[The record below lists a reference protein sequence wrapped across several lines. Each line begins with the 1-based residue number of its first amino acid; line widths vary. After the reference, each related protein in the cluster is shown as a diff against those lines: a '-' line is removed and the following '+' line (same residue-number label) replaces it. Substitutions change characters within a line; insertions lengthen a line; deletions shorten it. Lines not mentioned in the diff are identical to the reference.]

1 VSNRLRNL
9 FQAVIVSSRRASR
22 NRMVATVDHT
32 RLPENLPEPLDD
44 GACDHLVGL
53 SLPAVE
59 LLATD
64 GTYRSLRDVGSRW
77 LVIYAYPQTGGPQVS
92 LPDDWDQIP
101 GARGCTPQSCGFRDL
116 HSEFTSIDATIWG
129 MSSQPIDQQRE
140 FVERMQI
147 PFLLLNDEALR
158 LTDEPLRLPTF
169 LVGERPLYRRVTLV
183 AEYGRI
189 VRAFYPIFPSD
200 QNASRV
206 MKYLQS
212 AAAPAWSCSER

>member
-1 VSNRLRNL
+1 
-9 FQAVIVSSRRASR
+9 
-22 NRMVATVDHT
+22 MDHT
-32 RLPENLPEPLDD
+32 RLPEDLPEPLDD

-64 GTYRSLRDVGSRW
+64 GTCQSLQDARSRW

-116 HSEFTSIDATIWG
+116 HSEFVSIDATIWG

-140 FVERMQI
+140 FFERMEI

-169 LVGERPLYRRVTLV
+169 LVDGRPLYRRVTLV
-183 AEYGRI
+183 AEQGRI
-189 VRAFYPIFPSD
+189 VRVFYPVFPSD

-206 MKYLQS
+206 IEYLRS
-212 AAAPAWSCSER
+212 LA